1 MGKIHLRHSAGEWI
15 CMVRLEDGNSSGEV
29 EGEVKTK
36 GIMPLLRVCSSLDQT
51 LQTWYIVFSK
61 SLQLPFSSRPH
72 FLHSPIFCW
81 SHLPR
86 DPWHMKSPSTLGL
99 LWSPFRYKD
108 QTFLWLTYSPM
119 KLKYSVESREVSVD
133 VFSHL
138 SEDMVDIWV
147 HKTPSMSVFSN
158 PQDFWSYWR

>member
-1 MGKIHLRHSAGEWI
+1 
-15 CMVRLEDGNSSGEV
+15 
-29 EGEVKTK
+29 
-36 GIMPLLRVCSSLDQT
+36 
-51 LQTWYIVFSK
+51 
-61 SLQLPFSSRPH
+61 
-72 FLHSPIFCW
+72 
-81 SHLPR
+81 
-86 DPWHMKSPSTLGL
+86 
-99 LWSPFRYKD
+99 
-108 QTFLWLTYSPM
+108 M